1 MLKKREPKKASSQ
14 ENAFAT
20 TITPSRRKSV
30 VLQNPRMFDPFVR
43 VDPKLLE
50 RIHKQSLA
58 NYINK
63 FEEALF

>member
-1 MLKKREPKKASSQ
+1 MLKKREPKKAPSQ
-14 ENAFAT
+14 EGVSAIT
-20 TITPSRRKSV
+20 TTPSRRKSV

-43 VDPKLLE
+43 VDPQLLE